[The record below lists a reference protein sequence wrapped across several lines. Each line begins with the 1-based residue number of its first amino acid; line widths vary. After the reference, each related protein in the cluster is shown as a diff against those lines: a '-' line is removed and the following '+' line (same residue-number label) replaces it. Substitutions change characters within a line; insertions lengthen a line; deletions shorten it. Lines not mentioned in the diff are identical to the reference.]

1 MKETKKFFD
10 ANGLNKG
17 YSKALFS
24 KTSNL
29 AVSSSSQYKHIMPPL
44 DVMAAYEE
52 ISPGT
57 IKKIIEMAQ
66 KEQNYRHSIELLN
79 VEKYDRAVKFGKI
92 CGVALIGIIAMT
104 VLILAFGGHYMIASV
119 FFLSAFATIGGISF
133 FQSDKRYKN
142 KVFHKNFDQ
151 KNRVHNHKARSNN

>member
-119 FFLSAFATIGGISF
+119 FFLSAFAMIGGISF

-142 KVFHKNFDQ
+142 KVFYKNFDQ
-151 KNRVHNHKARSNN
+151 RNRVHNHKARSNN

>member
-79 VEKYDRAVKFGKI
+79 VEK
-92 CGVALIGIIAMT
+92 
-104 VLILAFGGHYMIASV
+104 
-119 FFLSAFATIGGISF
+119 
-133 FQSDKRYKN
+133 
-142 KVFHKNFDQ
+142 
-151 KNRVHNHKARSNN
+151 

>member
-17 YSKALFS
+17 YGKELFN
-24 KTSNL
+24 KPANL
-29 AVSSSSQYKHIMPPL
+29 AVSSSSQYKHVMPPL

-66 KEQNYRHSIELLN
+66 KEQNYRHSLELLN
-79 VEKYDRAVKFGKI
+79 VKKYDRAVKFGKI
-92 CGVALIGIIAMT
+92 CGVALIGIIAIT
-104 VLILAFGGHYMIASV
+104 ALLLSFGGYYVTSSV
-119 FFLSAFATIGGISF
+119 FSLSAFGTIGVISF
-133 FQSDKRYKN
+133 LQSNKESKS
-142 KVFHKNFDQ
+142 KVFHKNFDP
-151 KNRVHNHKARSNN
+151 KNRAHNHKAQNNN

>member
-24 KTSNL
+24 KPSNL

-92 CGVALIGIIAMT
+92 CGVACNRDYCHDSSHFSIRWALYDRFCLFLVCFRYDWWYI
-104 VLILAFGGHYMIASV
+104 FFSV
-119 FFLSAFATIGGISF
+119 
-133 FQSDKRYKN
+133 
-142 KVFHKNFDQ
+142 
-151 KNRVHNHKARSNN
+151 

>member
-17 YSKALFS
+17 YSKALFNKS
-24 KTSNL
+24 AEL
-29 AVSSSSQYKHIMPPL
+29 AVSSSQYKHVMPPL

-52 ISPGT
+52 INPGT

-66 KEQNYRHSIELLN
+66 KEQNYRHSFELLN

-92 CGVALIGIIAMT
+92 CGVALLGIIALT
-104 VLILAFGGHYMIASV
+104 AIILSFGGYYVTASV
-119 FFLSAFATIGGISF
+119 FSLSAFGMIGVISF
-133 FQSDKRYKN
+133 LQSSKEPKS
-142 KVFHKNFDQ
+142 KVFHKNFNP
-151 KNRVHNHKARSNN
+151 KNRVHNHKARNNN